1 MFWRMIGC
9 SHHRTPLEIR
19 EKLAFS
25 PEQVRQALAVF
36 SSRFPESES
45 VLLSTCN
52 RVELYTATQ
61 SLERLPSAADLGSF
75 LADFHNLRAADFQE
89 QLHTTEDEQA
99 IKHLF
104 MVASSLDS
112 MIVGEAQIL
121 SQVKSA
127 YELACEG
134 ASAGGLMHSAF
145 QRATAVARRI
155 ANETEI
161 HRRRISVPSVAV
173 SEVATQFFERFDD
186 KRILLI
192 GAGDMGTETL
202 KYLTDAGAKQIRIV
216 NRNPERAIELA
227 KQFEAITEPW
237 ENLETCVSEADLVV
251 STTSSTEPI
260 FTLDRFKKVLQ
271 RRKRRAILILDLA
284 VPRDFDAAI
293 ADLPDVYVFSVDD
306 LQKVCDRNIELRQK
320 EWPRAE
326 RIVQEETQ
334 KFMAEMIHRGSGPT
348 IKLLREQ
355 ADRIKQEEL
364 QRLLGRLQPH
374 GVNETVAN
382 EVSISFER
390 LVNKLLHP
398 PLQSLR
404 ENADTSH
411 HASMLDALRKL
422 FQLRE

>member
-1 MFWRMIGC
+1 MFWRMVGC
-9 SHHRTPLEIR
+9 SHHRTPIEIR

-25 PEQVRQALAVF
+25 PEQVRQALEVF
-36 SSRFPESES
+36 ANRFPESES

-61 SLERLPSAADLGSF
+61 SLERLPTTKDLGTF
-75 LADFHNLRAADFQE
+75 LADFHHLALEDFHE
-89 QLHTTEDEQA
+89 QLAAAEDEHA

-121 SQVKSA
+121 SQVKTA
-127 YELACEG
+127 YELACEEE
-134 ASAGGLMHSAF
+134 SAGGLMHSAF

-192 GAGDMGTETL
+192 GAGEMGTETL

-216 NRNPERAIELA
+216 NRNAERAIELA
-227 KQFEAITEPW
+227 KQFDAITLPW
-237 ENLETCVSEADLVV
+237 DALETGVSEADLVV

-260 FTLDRFKKVLQ
+260 FSLERFKKVLQ

-284 VPRDFDAAI
+284 VPRDFEASI
-293 ADLPDVYVFSVDD
+293 ADLPDVYMFSVDD
-306 LQKVCDRNIELRQK
+306 LQKVCDRNIELRKK
-320 EWPRAE
+320 EWPKAE

-348 IKLLREQ
+348 IKLLRDQ
-355 ADRIKQEEL
+355 ANKIKEEEL

-374 GVNETVAN
+374 KVNDEVAN
-382 EVSISFER
+382 ELSISFER

-404 ENADTSH
+404 ENADTTH
-411 HASMLDALRKL
+411 HASMLDALRRL